1 MNSELSPFAMA
12 LHIERKHPGFGQRL
26 SSAISLSESD
36 EMETR
41 QFTDALLSRVNTE
54 LPEEVISGMVDMRRV
69 RRSGVSVL
77 VFLFILIV
85 LPVIQPTVI
94 SIAAQR
100 LISPWN
106 APNWPRRHALKPV
119 GNLNQDN
126 PTQFVVA
133 FG

>member
-1 MNSELSPFAMA
+1 M
-12 LHIERKHPGFGQRL
+12 
-26 SSAISLSESD
+26 
-36 EMETR
+36 
-41 QFTDALLSRVNTE
+41 
-54 LPEEVISGMVDMRRV
+54 
-69 RRSGVSVL
+69 L

-100 LISPWN
+100 LISPWD

-119 GNLNQDN
+119 GDSNQDN

-133 FG
+133 LGEDFTVQIEDKNGRLPKQIWVEVWKD